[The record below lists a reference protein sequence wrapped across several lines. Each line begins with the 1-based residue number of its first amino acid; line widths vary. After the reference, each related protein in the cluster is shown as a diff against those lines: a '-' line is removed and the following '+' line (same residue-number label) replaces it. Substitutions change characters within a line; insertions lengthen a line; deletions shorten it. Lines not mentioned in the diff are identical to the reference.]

1 MPSPESHAQPAKPL
15 FKGFGKPA
23 RLYEAG
29 LRHLRAGAHL
39 DAQLCC
45 EQALAMDPHHA
56 DTMHLMGLITLHAN
70 RHDLAVEWISRAIRQ
85 EPKPEYLTSLGHT
98 LLKQGRGEEALK
110 TFDKATLKCGR
121 VSRLKFHVKHAGLL
135 LRGHQINLVTW
146 RVVVPVGSASEKM
159 QSPATWLAAAGLFW
173 RCLRRRRPSP
183 AV

>member
-1 MPSPESHAQPAKPL
+1 MIPREGPAEPAKSRA
-15 FKGFGKPA
+15 KSFGKPA
-23 RLYEAG
+23 VLYEAG

-110 TFDKATLKCGR
+110 TFDKAVQLRPDSAELWKNLGDALWKLERPDEALLSFQHALKLDPHNSEAADKSASL
-121 VSRLKFHVKHAGLL
+121 VSELSRLK
-135 LRGHQINLVTW
+135 
-146 RVVVPVGSASEKM
+146 
-159 QSPATWLAAAGLFW
+159 
-173 RCLRRRRPSP
+173 
-183 AV
+183 